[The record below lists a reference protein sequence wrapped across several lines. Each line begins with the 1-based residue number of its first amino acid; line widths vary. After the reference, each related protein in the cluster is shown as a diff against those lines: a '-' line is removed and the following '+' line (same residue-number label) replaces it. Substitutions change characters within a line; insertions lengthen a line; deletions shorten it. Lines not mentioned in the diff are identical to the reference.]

1 MNGKV
6 HKEVRRPE
14 DTAKTGDISAEE
26 MHKLLAAQQK
36 SMDAAPGWKAIDVNT
51 DGPVLQARQLMQR
64 LIAGE
69 ANL

>member
-1 MNGKV
+1 MTEEFSRIFQEDV
-6 HKEVRRPE
+6 EVVE
-14 DTAKTGDISAEE
+14 
-26 MHKLLAAQQK
+26 AQQK